1 MRKRTE
7 SLTFP
12 KDPLATM
19 RELQDLN
26 ASHRTETSPA
36 EESESVNVLP
46 SPAGHP
52 LQEAILQLLAAPYPP
67 TLTRGP
73 FTVTSVKIH
82 TEIWYRVGLAAT
94 LTGRTKQ
101 DILAEALRTYLDTL
115 CRTAT
120 NAQEA
125 HDTETSASRA
135 AD

>member
-19 RELQDLN
+19 RELQDMN
-26 ASHRTETSPA
+26 TSHRTETPPEQESQSAGGLPA
-36 EESESVNVLP
+36 PV
-46 SPAGHP
+46 GHP

-82 TEIWYRVGLAAT
+82 TEIWNRVGLAAT
-94 LTGRTKQ
+94 LIGRPKQ
-101 DILAEALRTYLDTL
+101 EILAEALRNYLDTL
-115 CRTAT
+115 CKTPA
-120 NAQEA
+120 NAWEA
-125 HDTETSASRA
+125 QDDRDDSALPR
-135 AD
+135 